1 MLTNEMKRQ
10 VVIVSLKVDHGDLEI
25 ARFLR
30 VARSFVYKICK
41 EWEKEKEKENV
52 ISVSKRKINRKNIP
66 DVTIQWE

>member
-30 VARSFVYKICK
+30 VARSFVYKIRK
-41 EWEKEKEKENV
+41 EWEKEKENV
-52 ISVSKRKINRKNIP
+52 ISVSKRKKNRKNIP
-66 DVTIQWE
+66 DVPIQWE